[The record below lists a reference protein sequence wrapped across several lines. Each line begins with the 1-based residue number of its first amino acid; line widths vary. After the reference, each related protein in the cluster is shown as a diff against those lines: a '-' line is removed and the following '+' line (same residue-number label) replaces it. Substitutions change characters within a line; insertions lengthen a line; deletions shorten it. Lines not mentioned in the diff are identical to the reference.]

1 MLFGQVL
8 QELYHLVAR
17 VHVNPDRD
25 THVALDKSVVDTQ
38 SQENRPIYYILK
50 RFWPHGEEY
59 GAKAHGW

>member
-8 QELYHLVAR
+8 QEQYHLVAR

-25 THVALDKSVVDTQ
+25 IYVALDDTQ
-38 SQENRPIYYILK
+38 SQENRPIHYILK
-50 RFWPHGEEY
+50 RFWPHGKEY